1 MNKNKFTGTGYPE
14 LLTVSPSPH
23 IRHRD
28 TTRSIMT
35 DVIISLIPAFI
46 WGVVCFGL
54 RAAVVVALSVVSC
67 VLSELAFQKLMHKK
81 VTVGDCSAAVTGL
94 LLGLSLSS
102 SVPYYMPIVG
112 GVFAIV
118 VVKQLFGGIG
128 KNFMNPALAA
138 RVFLFAWPGEMN
150 KFVKPF
156 SRLSV
161 FASASDVDVV
171 AGATPLS
178 SLKGGVLPDVG
189 MADLVLGEVGGC
201 IGEVSGFLL
210 LLGGA
215 YLLARRVITWHIP
228 AAYIGS
234 VVLLTVVFPQNADTV
249 SFVLSQVFSGGLL
262 LGAFFMA
269 TDYSTSPIT
278 SKGKL
283 IFGAGCGAVTALI
296 RYFGGYPE
304 GVSFAILIM
313 NSLVYYID
321 KLTVPKIFGGA
332 ANGK

>member
-1 MNKNKFTGTGYPE
+1 MKENVSGASYPE

-23 IRHRD
+23 IRHTD
-28 TTRSIMT
+28 TTVSVMT
-35 DVIISLIPAFI
+35 DVIIALVPALI
-46 WGVVCFGL
+46 WGVICFGI
-54 RAAVVVALSVVSC
+54 RAAVVVILSVASC
-67 VLSELAFQKLMHKK
+67 VLSELIFQKLTRRR

-102 SVPYYMPIVG
+102 SVPYYLPVVG

-118 VVKQLFGGIG
+118 VAKQLFGGIG

-138 RVFLFAWPGEMN
+138 RVFLFAWPSEMN
-150 KFVKPF
+150 VFVKPF
-156 SRLSV
+156 SRIGV
-161 FASASDVDVV
+161 FASKADVDLV

-178 SLKGGVLPDVG
+178 SLKTGMLPDVSVTE
-189 MADLVLGEVGGC
+189 LVLGEVGGC
-201 IGEVSGFLL
+201 IGEVSVVLL
-210 LLGGA
+210 LLGAA
-215 YLLARRVITWHIP
+215 YLLCRRVITWHIP
-228 AAYIGS
+228 VSYLG
-234 VVLLTVVFPQNADTV
+234 VVALLTLIFPRNADAG
-249 SFVLSQVFSGGLL
+249 SFMLSQLFTGGLI

-278 SKGKL
+278 GRGKL
-283 IFGAGCGAVTALI
+283 IFGAGCGALTVLI

-321 KLTVPKIFGGA
+321 RVTVPRVFGGGV
-332 ANGK
+332 ANG